1 MRMTN
6 DQYMAIRQ
14 RMRARA
20 LEREVDYQMRR
31 ASRIEAIFCFKP
43 KPEPELADAETPP
56 EQGAAAR

>member
-31 ASRIEAIFCFKP
+31 ASRIEAIFGFKP
-43 KPEPELADAETPP
+43 KPEPAPEDVETP
-56 EQGAAAR
+56 EQGTAAR

>member
-1 MRMTN
+1 MTN

-31 ASRIEAIFCFKP
+31 ASRIEAIFGFKP
-43 KPEPELADAETPP
+43 KAEPAPEDAETPSD
-56 EQGAAAR
+56 QGTAAR